1 MLTQH
6 HGRHIE
12 RRPSMT
18 KITYTVVQHDG
29 GWAYRV
35 DETFSET
42 FPTHEAAHRA
52 AERAARE
59 QAGGGDATV
68 ISYEDKQGHW
78 HVERSTASDAPSTK
92 VEG

>member
-1 MLTQH
+1 M
-6 HGRHIE
+6 
-12 RRPSMT
+12 S
-18 KITYTVVQHDG
+18 KIVYQIVQHDG

-42 FPTHEAAHRA
+42 FPTHERAHQA

-59 QAGGGDATV
+59 QALPGEATV
-68 ISYEDKQGHW
+68 ISYEDKKGHW
-78 HVERSTASDAPSTK
+78 HRENTAGDDRPDPE

>member
-1 MLTQH
+1 M
-6 HGRHIE
+6 
-12 RRPSMT
+12 S
-18 KITYTVVQHDG
+18 KIIYRIVQHDG

-42 FPTHEAAHRA
+42 FTTHDQARAA

-59 QAGGGDATV
+59 QAVPGEATV

-78 HVERSTASDAPSTK
+78 HRESSAGTDRPEPK
-92 VEG
+92 VKG

>member
-1 MLTQH
+1 MSKIVY
-6 HGRHIE
+6 HI
-12 RRPSMT
+12 
-18 KITYTVVQHDG
+18 VQHDG

-42 FPTHEAAHRA
+42 HPTHDSARRA

-59 QAGGGDATV
+59 QALPGEATV

-78 HVERSTASDAPSTK
+78 HQERAAGTDRPDPE

>member
-1 MLTQH
+1 MN
-6 HGRHIE
+6 
-12 RRPSMT
+12 
-18 KITYTVVQHDG
+18 KIVYQIVQHDG

-42 FPTHEAAHRA
+42 FPSHDGARLA

-59 QAGGGDATV
+59 QALPGDATV

-78 HVERSTASDAPSTK
+78 HQERAAGDDRPQPE

>member
-1 MLTQH
+1 M
-6 HGRHIE
+6 E
-12 RRPSMT
+12 
-18 KITYTVVQHDG
+18 KIIYQIVKHDG

-42 FPTHEAAHRA
+42 FPSHDLAREA

-59 QAGGGDATV
+59 QALPGETTV

-78 HVERSTASDAPSTK
+78 HRESAPGTDRPEPTVK
-92 VEG
+92 G

>member
-1 MLTQH
+1 M
-6 HGRHIE
+6 
-12 RRPSMT
+12 S
-18 KITYTVVQHDG
+18 KITYQIVQHDG

-42 FPTHEAAHRA
+42 FPTHEAARAA

-59 QAGGGDATV
+59 QALPGEATV

-78 HVERSTASDAPSTK
+78 HREQSPANDRPEPK
-92 VEG
+92 VKG